1 LLADLLIPDIKCTE
15 TAGNYGRFIVEP
27 LEKGVG
33 VTLGNALRRV
43 LLSSLPGAAVTWIL
57 IDGIQHEF
65 SCIPNLKEDVI
76 EFILNVKELRL
87 KPLSEQPGK
96 KLVLDV
102 AGEGEI
108 CAADITPTIDFEIA
122 NPELHLAS
130 LDSSDAKLYV
140 EFNVELGRGYVPGK
154 SSEGLPVGALPV
166 DAIFTPIHKVNFSVV
181 PISPGE
187 ERSSERLILE
197 VWTDNT
203 ISPGEA
209 IRQSA
214 NVLINQFKPFME
226 LEVATTEGMGSLGKA
241 SSIPAERYNEPI
253 EELNLSVRAFNSL
266 RRGGIT
272 SIGQLIEIAKDGL
285 PPLPGLGA
293 KSRGEVEA
301 VLANLGCSVPVN
313 IEKKEKE

>member
-1 LLADLLIPDIKCTE
+1 MLADLLVPDIKCTE
-15 TAGNYGRFIVEP
+15 TTGNYGRFIVEP

-96 KLVLDV
+96 KIVLDV
-102 AGEGEI
+102 VGEGEI
-108 CAADITPTIDFEIA
+108 CAADIKPTIDFEIA

-130 LDSSDAKLYV
+130 LDSPDAKLYV

-154 SSEGLPVGALPV
+154 WSEGLPVGALPV

-187 ERSSERLILE
+187 ERSAERLILE
-197 VWTDNT
+197 IWTDNT
-203 ISPGEA
+203 ISPREA

-226 LEVATTEGMGSLGKA
+226 LEIEATEGGSLGRS
-241 SSIPAERYNEPI
+241 SSISTEKFNEPI

-272 SIGQLIEIAKDGL
+272 NIGELVEIAKDGL

-301 VLANLGCSVPVN
+301 ILADLGCIVPVN
-313 IEKKEKE
+313 TKKKEKE

>member
-15 TAGNYGRFIVEP
+15 TAGNYGHFVIEP

-87 KPLSEQPGK
+87 KPLSDQPGK
-96 KLVLDV
+96 KIVLDV

-108 CAADITPTIDFEIA
+108 CAADIKPTIDFEIT

-130 LDSSDAKLYV
+130 LDSPDAKLYV
-140 EFNVELGRGYVPGK
+140 EFNVELGRGYIPGK
-154 SSEGLPVGALPV
+154 WSEGLPVGALPV
-166 DAIFTPIHKVNFSVV
+166 DAIFTPIHKVNFFVV

-187 ERSSERLILE
+187 ERSAERLILE
-197 VWTDNT
+197 IWTDNT
-203 ISPGEA
+203 ISPREA
-209 IRQSA
+209 IRRSA
-214 NVLINQFKPFME
+214 NVLINQFKPFMD
-226 LEVATTEGMGSLGKA
+226 LEVEDTEGMGSLGRI
-241 SSIPAERYNEPI
+241 SSISTEKFNEPI

-272 SIGQLIEIAKDGL
+272 NIGQLVEIAKDGL

-301 VLANLGCSVPVN
+301 VLADLGYTVPVN
-313 IEKKEKE
+313 TKKKEKE

>member
-1 LLADLLIPDIKCTE
+1 LLADLLVPDIKCTE
-15 TAGNYGRFIVEP
+15 TTGNYGRFIVEP

-96 KLVLDV
+96 KIVLDV
-102 AGEGEI
+102 VGEGEI
-108 CAADITPTIDFEIA
+108 CAADIKPTIDFEIA

-130 LDSSDAKLYV
+130 LDSPDAKLYV

-154 SSEGLPVGALPV
+154 WSEGLPVGALPV

-187 ERSSERLILE
+187 ERSAERLILE
-197 VWTDNT
+197 IWTDNT
-203 ISPGEA
+203 ISPREA

-226 LEVATTEGMGSLGKA
+226 LEIEATEGGSLGRS
-241 SSIPAERYNEPI
+241 SSISTEKFNEPI

-272 SIGQLIEIAKDGL
+272 NIGELVEIAKDGL

-301 VLANLGCSVPVN
+301 VLADLGCIVPVN
-313 IEKKEKE
+313 TKKKEKE

>member
-1 LLADLLIPDIKCTE
+1 MLADLLVPDIKCTE
-15 TAGNYGRFIVEP
+15 TTGNYGRFIVEP

-96 KLVLDV
+96 KIVLDV
-102 AGEGEI
+102 VGEGEI
-108 CAADITPTIDFEIA
+108 CAADIKPTIDFEIA

-130 LDSSDAKLYV
+130 LDSPDAKLYV

-154 SSEGLPVGALPV
+154 WSEGLPVGALPV

-187 ERSSERLILE
+187 ERSAERLILE
-197 VWTDNT
+197 IWTDNT
-203 ISPGEA
+203 ISPREA

-226 LEVATTEGMGSLGKA
+226 LEIEATEGGSLGRS
-241 SSIPAERYNEPI
+241 SSISTEKFNEPI

-272 SIGQLIEIAKDGL
+272 NIGELVEIAKDGL

-301 VLANLGCSVPVN
+301 VLADLGCIVPVN
-313 IEKKEKE
+313 TKKKEKD

>member
-1 LLADLLIPDIKCTE
+1 MLVDLLVPDIKCTE
-15 TAGNYGRFIVEP
+15 TAGNYGRFIAEP
-27 LEKGVG
+27 LDKGAG

-43 LLSSLPGAAVTWIL
+43 LLGSLPGAAVTWIL
-57 IDGIQHEF
+57 IDGVQHEF
-65 SCIPNLKEDVI
+65 SCISNLKEDVI

-102 AGEGEI
+102 AGEGKI
-108 CAADITPTIDFEIA
+108 SAADIAPSIDFEIA

-130 LDSSDAKLYV
+130 LDSDDAKLYV

-166 DAIFTPIHKVNFSVV
+166 DAIFTPVHKVNFYVV

-197 VWTDNT
+197 VWTDRT
-203 ISPGEA
+203 ISPREA

-214 NVLINQFKPFME
+214 NVLIKQFKPFSE
-226 LEVATTEGMGSLGKA
+226 LEISDTEGMESLGRA
-241 SSIPAERYNEPI
+241 SLIPAEKYDEPI
-253 EELNLSVRAFNSL
+253 EELKLSVRAFNSL

-272 SIGQLIEIAKDGL
+272 NIGQLIDISKDGL

-293 KSRGEVEA
+293 KSRDEVEA
-301 VLANLGCSVPVN
+301 VLADLGFTVPVN
-313 IEKKEKE
+313 TKKKEKE

>member
-1 LLADLLIPDIKCTE
+1 MLADLLIPDIKCTE

-102 AGEGEI
+102 SGEGKI

-122 NPELHLAS
+122 NPELHLAT
-130 LDSSDAKLYV
+130 LDSADAKLYI

-166 DAIFTPIHKVNFSVV
+166 DAIFTPIHKVNFSVD

-197 VWTDNT
+197 VWTDDT
-203 ISPGEA
+203 ISPREA

-214 NVLINQFKPFME
+214 NVLISQFKPFME
-226 LEVATTEGMGSLGKA
+226 LEIAATEGIGSLGRA
-241 SSIPAERYNEPI
+241 SSIAAEKYNEPI

-301 VLANLGCSVPVN
+301 VLADLGFTVPDN
-313 IEKKEKE
+313 TKKKEKE

>member
-1 LLADLLIPDIKCTE
+1 MLADLLIPDIKCTE
-15 TAGNYGRFIVEP
+15 TAGNHGRFIVEP

-57 IDGIQHEF
+57 MDGIQHEF

-76 EFILNVKELRL
+76 EFILNVKELKL

-96 KLVLDV
+96 KIVLDV

-130 LDSSDAKLYV
+130 LDSADAKLYV

-166 DAIFTPIHKVNFSVV
+166 DAIFTPIHKVNFSVD

-197 VWTDNT
+197 VWTDDT
-203 ISPGEA
+203 ISPREA

-214 NVLINQFKPFME
+214 NVLISQFKPFME
-226 LEVATTEGMGSLGKA
+226 LEIAATEGIGSLGRA
-241 SSIPAERYNEPI
+241 SSISAEKYNEPI

-266 RRGGIT
+266 RRGGIA

-301 VLANLGCSVPVN
+301 VLVDLGFTVPDN
-313 IEKKEKE
+313 TKKKEKE

>member
-1 LLADLLIPDIKCTE
+1 LLADLLIADIKCTE
-15 TAGNYGRFIVEP
+15 AAGNYGSFIVEP

-65 SCIPNLKEDVI
+65 SSIPNLKEDVI

-130 LDSSDAKLYV
+130 LDSADAKIYV

-187 ERSSERLILE
+187 ERSAERLIIE

-203 ISPGEA
+203 ISPREA

-214 NVLINQFKPFME
+214 KVLINQFKPFAE
-226 LEVATTEGMGSLGKA
+226 LEVAATEGMGSLGRA
-241 SSIPAERYNEPI
+241 SSIPAEKYNEAI

-272 SIGQLIEIAKDGL
+272 NIGQLIEIAKDGL

-293 KSRGEVEA
+293 KSRSEVEA
-301 VLANLGCSVPVN
+301 VLTDLGFTVPDN
-313 IEKKEKE
+313 TKKKEKE